1 APAKSKSRRRR
12 LLLSAGAPL
21 DSPRGRKD
29 TRATKT
35 KAIEAADMIRTVIS
49 AALVSGAAVA
59 VPALAQPTDPNLG
72 RNLAAACA
80 NCHGTNG
87 VSQQGMPNL
96 AGQQRTYLVQQM
108 QDFKTGKRTATIM
121 HQLAKGYT
129 DEQIEALAAYFS
141 AQKAR

>member
-1 APAKSKSRRRR
+1 
-12 LLLSAGAPL
+12 
-21 DSPRGRKD
+21 
-29 TRATKT
+29 
-35 KAIEAADMIRTVIS
+35 MIRTLF
-49 AALVSGAAVA
+49 ATAFVSGVA
-59 VPALAQPTDPNLG
+59 LAPGALAQGADPNLG

-108 QDFKTGKRTATIM
+108 QDFKTGKRPATIM
-121 HQLAKGYT
+121 HQLAKGYS

-141 AQKAR
+141 AQKSR

>member
-1 APAKSKSRRRR
+1 
-12 LLLSAGAPL
+12 
-21 DSPRGRKD
+21 
-29 TRATKT
+29 
-35 KAIEAADMIRTVIS
+35 MIRALLF
-49 AALVSGAAVA
+49 AALVSGAAVLA
-59 VPALAQPTDPNLG
+59 PPASAQGADPSLG

-96 AGQQRTYLVQQM
+96 AGQQRTYLAQQM
-108 QDFKTGKRTATIM
+108 QDFKTGKRPATIM

-129 DEQIEALAAYFS
+129 DEQIDSLAAYFS

>member
-1 APAKSKSRRRR
+1 
-12 LLLSAGAPL
+12 
-21 DSPRGRKD
+21 
-29 TRATKT
+29 
-35 KAIEAADMIRTVIS
+35 MIRYVL
-49 AALVSGAAVA
+49 AATLTSGAVFALS
-59 VPALAQPTDPNLG
+59 ALAQGVDPNLG

-87 VSQQGMPNL
+87 VSLQGMPNL
-96 AGQQRTYLVQQM
+96 AGQQRAYLVQQM
-108 QDFKTGKRTATIM
+108 QDFKTGKRPATIM